1 MNLGGAHVGVLGS
14 LLDLALRLQLL
25 DRAPGAASVQR
36 EMKRDLR
43 GHALRRL
50 ARRAAA
56 APGRALTVALAALAL
71 NRALAAYADSVHWAR
86 ATPDDWITT
95 AALSFTGAGII
106 LHTGI
111 GLRWP
116 FTPKTT
122 HDPRAIRE
130 YWPVL
135 APRGGGL

>member
-1 MNLGGAHVGVLGS
+1 MGPDWLERYWDRTGHVHEEMNLGGAHVGVLGS

-56 APGRALTVALAALAL
+56 APGRALTVALAA
-71 NRALAAYADSVHWAR
+71 YADSVHWAR

-130 YWPVL
+130 Y
-135 APRGGGL
+135 